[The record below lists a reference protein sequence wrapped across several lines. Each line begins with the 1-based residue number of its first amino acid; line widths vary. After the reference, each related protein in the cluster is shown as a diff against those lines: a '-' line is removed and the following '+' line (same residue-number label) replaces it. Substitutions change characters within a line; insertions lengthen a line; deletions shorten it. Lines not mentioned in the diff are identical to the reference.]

1 MYWYRVYL
9 KTIIKKKEIYI
20 YIYIFQ
26 RLTAHAAHPG
36 GKVWARSWCFWR
48 VWLLLIFED
57 SWVHMG
63 SSCGIVLLKV
73 WHFPESD
80 DPFNY
85 SHHSGAR
92 AAAGFFLRSE
102 VRTPTPGTG
111 AVYLA
116 VLSHIHY
123 RAYLQNETRIP
134 MGRSWS

>member
-1 MYWYRVYL
+1 MPPTL
-9 KTIIKKKEIYI
+9 
-20 YIYIFQ
+20 
-26 RLTAHAAHPG
+26 G
-36 GKVWARSWCFWR
+36 ARSGRVRGVSGVC
-48 VWLLLIFED
+48 VWLLFIFED
-57 SWVHMG
+57 SWAHMG

-85 SHHSGAR
+85 SHHSGAC
-92 AAAGFFLRSE
+92 AAAGFFLRRE

-123 RAYLQNETRIP
+123 RAYLQNETRIS
-134 MGRSWS
+134 MGRSWSRSKLKN